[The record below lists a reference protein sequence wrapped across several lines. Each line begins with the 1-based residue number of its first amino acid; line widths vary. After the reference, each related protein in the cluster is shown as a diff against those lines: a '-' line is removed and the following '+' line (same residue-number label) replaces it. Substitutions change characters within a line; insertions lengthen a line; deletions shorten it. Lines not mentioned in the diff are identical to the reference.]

1 MMSRREPGGLV
12 VGVLR
17 VELYLPGVTSLKE
30 KRGIVRRVVHRVKNQ
45 FEISAAEVELLDFH
59 QSAVIGCAVVT
70 NDARLANSLC
80 DQVASFI
87 EDLHLAQV
95 QRAEIEIL
103 HL

>member
-1 MMSRREPGGLV
+1 MV
-12 VGVLR
+12 VGVGTL
-17 VELYLPGVTSLKE
+17 ELFLPGVQSLKE
-30 KRGIVRRVVHRVKNQ
+30 KRGIVRRIVHRVKNQ
-45 FEISAAEVELLDFH
+45 FEISTAEVDLLDYH

-80 DQVASFI
+80 DQAAAFI

-95 QRAEIEIL
+95 QRSEIEIL